1 VNITEHSIIN
11 DVYWRADRYQLVS
24 HPGSHF
30 EVWVYHGHDLVFAQ
44 SFHVGDTIWFAGRNN
59 HRDHRGKLL
68 RVTPQLGYVLDP
80 WTGET
85 RRLELRRLAWS
96 NITKTV
102 QTRRES

>member
-1 VNITEHSIIN
+1 VNITEHPIIN

-30 EVWVYHGHDLVFAQ
+30 EVWVYRGPDLVLAL
-44 SFHVGDTIWFAGRNN
+44 SFRLGDTIWFVSRKS

-80 WTGET
+80 WNGET
-85 RRLELRRLAWS
+85 RHLELRRLAWS
-96 NITKTV
+96 NITK
-102 QTRRES
+102 SLGPPHI